1 MKINIE
7 PCVKYKEKIKYA
19 TDLTFATRNLSNI
32 MKFEKIH
39 GNKTLESYFE
49 L

>member
-7 PCVKYKEKIKYA
+7 PCVIYKEKIKCA
-19 TDLTFATRNLSNI
+19 ADLTFATRNLSNV

-39 GNKTLESYFE
+39 DNKTLESYFE